1 MGCFFLVPVGEQRRD
16 KAAVARCVQLL
27 PTHGK
32 HYAARR
38 ALINGEIV
46 QNLLFLI
53 HVFTHCVSCSAGLV
67 VFLKCRL
74 KALQMGAGLMDSLT
88 DLVSSFSR
96 AGLPRQASPA
106 DSVRK

>member
-1 MGCFFLVPVGEQRRD
+1 MGEQRRD
-16 KAAVARCVQLL
+16 EAAAARCVQSLR
-27 PTHGK
+27 THGK

-38 ALINGEIV
+38 TLINGEIV

-53 HVFTHCVSCSAGLV
+53 HVFTHCVSCSTGLV

-74 KALQMGAGLMDSLT
+74 KMLQMGAGLMDSLT
-88 DLVSSFSR
+88 DLVSV
-96 AGLPRQASPA
+96 GLVQASPA